1 MKCNKIHI
9 LLSDYLEDSLD
20 PGERKW
26 VEQHL
31 GECDCCRLK
40 LKEMKQLYGVLA
52 QDEAPQREED
62 FWTNFL
68 PQVKSRIGEKK
79 RLKGSLVPK
88 TRLALGFLSLLL
100 VVIIGYNLFHTD
112 LRNLTG
118 MESNQNVEM
127 TVTEPVLS
135 SAADQLADALS
146 AESTQSKVTG
156 VILSEEEK
164 EDLDSTVT
172 LLTENYL
179 SQKEIS
185 FILDELNSD
194 ELKQLE
200 ESINKLKLA
209 TIL

>member
-1 MKCNKIHI
+1 MKCKKIHI

-20 PGERKW
+20 LSERNR

-31 GECDCCRLK
+31 EECDSCRLK
-40 LKEMKQLYGVLA
+40 LKEMRQLYGVLA
-52 QDEAPQREED
+52 QDKVPQMEED
-62 FWTNFL
+62 FWINFL
-68 PQVKSRIGEKK
+68 PQVRSRIEKRK
-79 RLKGSLVPK
+79 RPKGSLVPK

-100 VVIIGYNLFHTD
+100 VVLIGYNLFHTD
-112 LRNLTG
+112 LGNLAKVDL
-118 MESNQNVEM
+118 NQNMEI
-127 TVTEPVLS
+127 TVTDPTFS

-146 AESTQSKVTG
+146 AESTQSTATG

-164 EDLDSTVT
+164 EKLDLTVS

-179 SQKEIS
+179 SQKEIGS
-185 FILDELNSD
+185 ILDELNSD

-200 ESINKLKLA
+200 ENINKLNLA